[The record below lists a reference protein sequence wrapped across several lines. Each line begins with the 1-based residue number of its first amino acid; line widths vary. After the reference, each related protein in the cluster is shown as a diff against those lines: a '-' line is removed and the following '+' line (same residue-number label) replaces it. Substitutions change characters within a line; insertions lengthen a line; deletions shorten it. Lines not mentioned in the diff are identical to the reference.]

1 MFVPEISIII
11 PVFNEEKN
19 IKIIYGKLIVLQC
32 FKKNQNFE
40 IIFVNDGSE
49 DHSANELRALSKN
62 DSKVKVITFSRN
74 FGHQAALTAGI
85 EFSKGN
91 AVISMDCDLQDP
103 PELIEKMIE
112 EWKSGAEIVYTRRSI
127 RKDNFFKKIT
137 AKLYYKILRRFTDL
151 KIYGDIGDYRLLDR
165 IVVNELLKLNEKT
178 RYLRGMVAWLGFNY
192 KIIDYNRPKRIHGK
206 TGFSLLKMS
215 RLAMAGILNFSL
227 LPLRFGLVLGIFT
240 VLLGFFFLGYI
251 FIDSIFF
258 DKIYPLYKWLS
269 VVTFIFV
276 GLLFVLIWILGEYV
290 GKTYDEA
297 KQRPLYIVREKLNID

>member
-19 IKIIYGKLIVLQC
+19 IKIIYGKLVELQC

-49 DHSANELRALSKN
+49 DHSAIELRALSKN

-112 EWKSGAEIVYTRRSI
+112 EWKNGAEIVYTRRCL

-165 IVVNELLKLNEKT
+165 VVVTELLKLNEKT